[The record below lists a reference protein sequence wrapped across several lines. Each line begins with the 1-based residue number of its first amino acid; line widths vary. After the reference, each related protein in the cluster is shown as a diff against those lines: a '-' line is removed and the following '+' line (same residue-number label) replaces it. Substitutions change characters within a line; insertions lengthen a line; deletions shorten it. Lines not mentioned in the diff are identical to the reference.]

1 MVKKIRIVLAIALI
15 LFDVGV
21 VAAEERLK
29 IIPAT
34 ETVSNLVIPEK
45 TMISLEEAKARSGN
59 TGVGGNQEED
69 QVTNEA
75 VSFISD
81 PVENVKNGIKAFFI
95 DLANAVYKIVFGDE
109 TIQQINEEY
118 GYGAATVYRIAGAEL
133 DPYDTKAVQKMRW
146 DTAFIGL
153 FAFICSI
160 LIIGIKVNLS
170 AASMGAIDR
179 MIYTVTQTVSTFGQ
193 FRDNLIIAIAGIIG
207 IHYVLKFVVMLNNA
221 MTAGIMTSA
230 LQYIPLD
237 LDNWV
242 VYFIMAFCY
251 LFESFFYGL
260 RFILMGLISG
270 ADILL
275 GGLFAFPVMRPFVI
289 ETVKYFTRITFMQ
302 FIVVFVTFFGIT
314 LIDEITIF
322 KTGACICLTVVILVI
337 SGVIVFGFT
346 NLFKVTK
353 TAVRFKRGGKK

>member
-1 MVKKIRIVLAIALI
+1 MVKKLRIVLAIAFI
-15 LFDVGV
+15 LLAVGI

-29 IIPAT
+29 IIPAS
-34 ETVSNLVIPEK
+34 ETVAKLTIPKE
-45 TMISLEEAKARSGN
+45 TMISLDEAKARSGN
-59 TGVGGNQEED
+59 NSTDQGQEED
-69 QVTNEA
+69 QATKKA

-81 PVENVKNGIKAFFI
+81 PAEGVKNGIKAFFI
-95 DLANAVYKIVFGDE
+95 DLANAIYKIVFGDE

-118 GYGAATVYRIAGAEL
+118 GYGAATVYRIAAAEL
-133 DPYDTKAVQKMRW
+133 DPYDTKAVQGMRE
-146 DTAFIGL
+146 DTAYIGL
-153 FAFICSI
+153 FAFLCSI
-160 LIIGIKVNLS
+160 LIVGIKVNLS

-179 MIYTVTQTVSTFGQ
+179 MIYTVTQTVSTFGH
-193 FRDNLIIAIAGIIG
+193 FRDNIIIAIAGIIG

-237 LDNWV
+237 LENWV
-242 VYFIMAFCY
+242 IYFIMAFCY

-270 ADILL
+270 GDILL
-275 GGLFAFPVMRPFVI
+275 GGLFAFPSMRAFVI

-314 LIDEITIF
+314 IIDEIPIF
-322 KTGACICLTVVILVI
+322 KPLACICLTAIILVI
-337 SGVIVFGFT
+337 SGVIVFGFS
-346 NLFKVTK
+346 NLFRATK
-353 TAVRFKRGGKK
+353 TAIRLYKRW

>member
-59 TGVGGNQEED
+59 TSVAGSQEEEED

-75 VSFISD
+75 VSFIPD
-81 PVENVKNGIKAFFI
+81 PVEDVKNGIKAFFI

-118 GYGAATVYRIAGAEL
+118 GYGAATVYRIAAAEL

-179 MIYTVTQTVSTFGQ
+179 MIYTVTQTVST
-193 FRDNLIIAIAGIIG
+193 
-207 IHYVLKFVVMLNNA
+207 
-221 MTAGIMTSA
+221 
-230 LQYIPLD
+230 
-237 LDNWV
+237 
-242 VYFIMAFCY
+242 
-251 LFESFFYGL
+251 LFQSL
-260 RFILMGLISG
+260 
-270 ADILL
+270 
-275 GGLFAFPVMRPFVI
+275 
-289 ETVKYFTRITFMQ
+289 
-302 FIVVFVTFFGIT
+302 
-314 LIDEITIF
+314 
-322 KTGACICLTVVILVI
+322 
-337 SGVIVFGFT
+337 
-346 NLFKVTK
+346 
-353 TAVRFKRGGKK
+353 